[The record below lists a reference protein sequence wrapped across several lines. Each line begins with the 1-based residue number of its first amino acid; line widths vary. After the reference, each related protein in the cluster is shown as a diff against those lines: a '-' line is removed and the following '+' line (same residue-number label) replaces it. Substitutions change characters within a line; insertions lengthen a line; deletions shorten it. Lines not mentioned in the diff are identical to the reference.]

1 MAIVFPISVPDI
13 NDVLEL
19 GYDTIAVYRSPTEDG
34 TFIEVTAPAN
44 RIALV
49 KNQTDYRFV
58 DDSGEPGD
66 YYQVQYRSATS
77 SLTSPLSPPQIGS
90 DPALTIVSVSE
101 LKRVYLAGLD
111 LRDPQG
117 NEFPD
122 SFYAWYIRSA
132 VALVETELDSFLY
145 PREIV
150 DERHDFIREDYYKWI
165 LTHLEH
171 RPVQTVHEMRL
182 VLPTNQTVITY
193 PTAWL
198 NVSPNGRVMVVPGT
212 GGTPAVALGMSAVWY
227 PLLQGISNQ
236 IPHVF
241 RFDYRAGHEIGRV
254 PHSIRHLIG
263 RIAAIG
269 PLAIIGDLLFG
280 PGVASN
286 KIQLDSLLTNTE
298 STKDAENSAFS
309 ARLRLYRTEVTR
321 ELETLRRAERG
332 VRMVVV

>member
-13 NDVLEL
+13 KDVLDL

-34 TFIEVTAPAN
+34 TFVEITNPAN
-44 RIALV
+44 RVALV
-49 KNQTDYRFV
+49 ANQTDYRFV
-58 DDSGEPGD
+58 DDSGENGD
-66 YYQVQYRSATS
+66 YYRIQYRSTS
-77 SLTSPLSPPQIGS
+77 SALTSPISAAQIGS

-132 VALVETELDSFLY
+132 VNYIETELDSYLY
-145 PREIV
+145 PRDIE

-165 LTHLEH
+165 LSHLDH
-171 RPVQTVHEMRL
+171 RPVQTVREMRL
-182 VLPTNQTVITY
+182 VLPTNQTIITY
-193 PTAWL
+193 PTEWL
-198 NVSPNGRVMVVPGT
+198 NVSPNGRVQVVPGA
-212 GGTPAVALGMSAVWY
+212 GGMPAVALGLSAVWY
-227 PLLQGISNQ
+227 PLLQGITNQ

-241 RFDYRAGHEIGRV
+241 RFDYRAGYEIGRV
-254 PHSIRHLIG
+254 PHTIRHLVG
-263 RIAAIG
+263 RVAAIG

-298 STKDAENSAFS
+298 STKDPQNSAFS
-309 ARLRLYRTEVTR
+309 ARLRLYRTEVQR
-321 ELETLRRAERG
+321 ELETMRRAERG
-332 VRMVVV
+332 MRMVVV